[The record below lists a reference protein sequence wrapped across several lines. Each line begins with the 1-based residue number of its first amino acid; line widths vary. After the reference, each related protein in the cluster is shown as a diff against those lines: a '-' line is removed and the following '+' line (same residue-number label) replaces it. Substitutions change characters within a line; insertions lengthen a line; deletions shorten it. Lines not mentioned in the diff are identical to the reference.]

1 MDKLYVPYIST
12 ESVFGHGKEYTE
24 EEIERGFK
32 TKKLFMK
39 FIGEH
44 NLKKRLYDS
53 LIQKVWCK
61 GQINFSTF
69 IYLPGDAFQM
79 NVQPMLP
86 YIKKGERYG
95 FWIDYDYGI
104 LSQKW
109 RFYLLEHLKE
119 VASFKEVSHYKK
131 QLRNDISFNGTKE
144 SKELEA
150 LFAKH
155 SIPFQRKELYD

>member
-1 MDKLYVPYIST
+1 
-12 ESVFGHGKEYTE
+12 
-24 EEIERGFK
+24 
-32 TKKLFMK
+32 
-39 FIGEH
+39 
-44 NLKKRLYDS
+44 
-53 LIQKVWCK
+53 
-61 GQINFSTF
+61 
-69 IYLPGDAFQM
+69 M

-155 SIPFQRKELYD
+155 SIPFQRKELD

>member
-12 ESVFGHGKEYTE
+12 ESVFGRGKEYTE

-44 NLKKRLYDS
+44 NLKRRLYDS

-79 NVQPMLP
+79 NVQPILP

-119 VASFKEVSHYKK
+119 VASFKEVSHCKK

-155 SIPFQRKELYD
+155 SIPFQRKELD

>member
-1 MDKLYVPYIST
+1 MDKLYVPYIYT
-12 ESVFGHGKEYTE
+12 ESLFGCGKEYTE

-44 NLKKRLYDS
+44 NLKKRLYGS
-53 LIQKVWCK
+53 FMHKVWRK

-144 SKELEA
+144 NKELEA
-150 LFAKH
+150 LFTKH
-155 SIPFQRKELYD
+155 SIPPFQRKEFD

>member
-12 ESVFGHGKEYTE
+12 ESVLGRGKEYTE

-86 YIKKGERYG
+86 YISKGERYG

-119 VASFKEVSHYKK
+119 VASFKEVSSCKK

-144 SKELEA
+144 NKELEA

-155 SIPFQRKELYD
+155 SIPFQRKELY

>member
-12 ESVFGHGKEYTE
+12 EGILGRGKKYTE

-32 TKKLFMK
+32 TKRLFMK

-79 NVQPMLP
+79 NIQPLPP
-86 YIKKGERYG
+86 YIKKGEHNRLLFG
-95 FWIDYDYGI
+95 SEYDI

-119 VASFKEVSHYKK
+119 VASFKEVCHYKK
-131 QLRNDISFNGTKE
+131 QLRNHISFNGTKE

-155 SIPFQRKELYD
+155 GIPPFH